1 MRLTYVELFAGAGGL
16 SMGLDMAGW
25 ECLGHCEIE
34 EFPRRVLAERWPGV
48 PLHGDV
54 TALTG
59 AAIIEAAGGEAPL
72 LLSGGSPCQ
81 DLSVAGKR
89 KGLGGERS
97 SLFHHQM
104 RLWDETGARYCL
116 WENVLG
122 AFSSHNGRDFA
133 AVLSSFVGSAI
144 AVPADGWGSSGVAAG
159 RTGVAAWRV
168 LDAKYFGVPQRRRR
182 VFVLGTRAGGVDPSE
197 VLSVADRV
205 SRDLAPRSEAGQGVA
220 ADAAGGA
227 RGTGVAIN
235 ISNGEARIDEVMGTL
250 QARPSGGQ
258 DIGKQMNAVLPI
270 PLLEVGKRQGNSAE
284 GSAGIGQPGDPM
296 FTLQAGAKHGVM
308 AWDSEFNPT
317 GDLSGTLT
325 ARTKSGTTAAGVVA
339 FNTDGRGA
347 QVSEIA
353 PTLQASAARISN
365 QIQGVISFY
374 TKATEVTVGEE
385 VSPPLRAMN
394 EADSKANGG
403 GQMGIVEVAS
413 PLTTRCGEAA
423 NNDGPNGS
431 PQNLVVAFAQNQRGE
446 VRTSDVAPSLNVGGG
461 KPGEGYP
468 AVVSFKASHFT
479 RGKDGA
485 PSDVASPLSADAD
498 KGDQDQL
505 VYDARGNGDGAVVP
519 TLAGDHQ
526 DRVTDYTAIV
536 TARMVAFGE
545 YVDDGTA
552 SCLQAH
558 LGKDAQDL
566 VVDVVGTLASPQKDY
581 NSLQSISQMQVTAG
595 VPRRLTPLEC
605 ERLMGWP
612 DTHTALAGAKDAPR
626 YKACGNGVATPVAAW
641 IGFRLR
647 QALTGEDF
655 GA

>member
-296 FTLQAGAKHGVM
+296 FTL
-308 AWDSEFNPT
+308 
-317 GDLSGTLT
+317 
-325 ARTKSGTTAAGVVA
+325 
-339 FNTDGRGA
+339 
-347 QVSEIA
+347 
-353 PTLQASAARISN
+353 
-365 QIQGVISFY
+365 
-374 TKATEVTVGEE
+374 
-385 VSPPLRAMN
+385 
-394 EADSKANGG
+394 
-403 GQMGIVEVAS
+403 
-413 PLTTRCGEAA
+413 RCGEAA

-446 VRTSDVAPSLNVGGG
+446 VRTSDVEPSLNVGGG

-505 VYDARGNGDGAVVP
+505 V
-519 TLAGDHQ
+519 
-526 DRVTDYTAIV
+526 
-536 TARMVAFGE
+536 
-545 YVDDGTA
+545 
-552 SCLQAH
+552 
-558 LGKDAQDL
+558 
-566 VVDVVGTLASPQKDY
+566 
-581 NSLQSISQMQVTAG
+581 
-595 VPRRLTPLEC
+595 
-605 ERLMGWP
+605 
-612 DTHTALAGAKDAPR
+612 
-626 YKACGNGVATPVAAW
+626 
-641 IGFRLR
+641 
-647 QALTGEDF
+647 
-655 GA
+655 